1 MATPLICLR
10 ANTRLLVRLASARLS
25 LSGLG
30 GTLMDGDIE
39 ANRRP
44 DELHAITRQLEQMS
58 DWKLERGL
66 AASTAFDHDRRSIAD
81 RILRARYA
89 GSEAGITL
97 WILVIAMGAGV
108 LRCFYFCVIFGRL
121 GAPLC
126 LRREKYIAS
135 SAYVR
140 AAHHISAS

>member
-1 MATPLICLR
+1 
-10 ANTRLLVRLASARLS
+10 
-25 LSGLG
+25 
-30 GTLMDGDIE
+30 MDGDIE

-89 GSEAGITL
+89 GSEAGYHALDTSDSYGGWCVSAA
-97 WILVIAMGAGV
+97 WI
-108 LRCFYFCVIFGRL
+108 GRL
-121 GAPLC
+121 
-126 LRREKYIAS
+126 IF
-135 SAYVR
+135 V
-140 AAHHISAS
+140 